1 MNMERIQGAWRCL
14 PAPQEG
20 TKKMLTLAIALLF
33 TAGAAFALL
42 VIIGMLAGNHAA
54 ILSALAGQ
62 GAFAMAQGERGG
74 MPPQARARVSVG
86 MVRRGL
92 GQPRGGVNRPRSWRA
107 AA

>member
-1 MNMERIQGAWRCL
+1 
-14 PAPQEG
+14 
-20 TKKMLTLAIALLF
+20 MLTLAIALLF
-33 TAGAAFALL
+33 TTGAAFALL

-62 GAFAMAQGERGG
+62 GAFAMVPGSDGG
-74 MPPQARARVSVG
+74 IPPQSRARVTVG

-92 GQPRGGVNRPRSWRA
+92 GQPRGGVNRSGSWRA